1 MNTHKVTQIFIG
13 NGLAALPTGT
23 IDPASVT
30 SLGFYGEDMVAV
42 NGRTPQDPG
51 AQSVYFFNKLANGD
65 LKKSMEIGALSLTGF
80 KGEHYAAASRHVY
93 SIGFS
98 RATAAGSI
106 AVNNSSL
113 YNFTIRF
120 KNDKTF
126 YSERPEVLNVTFTSS
141 ATASQSKIADQ
152 VVGAINNSG
161 YGSGPNKQIKAV
173 KVGDGTGAYG
183 LTGAANFGVE
193 IWGLDIPQFTN
204 TTYKQGIVYFSVQVD
219 DSTGFESTTPC
230 AEISSFSYGTG
241 TYAQIFNQENFD
253 LQYEGVLNRR
263 LWPVPVQAY
272 LASNTFFNSSSVV
285 NAAIVTGEDVA
296 VFASD
301 MTGIIHNGEKVSI
314 GGVNYE
320 VKYLLAD
327 GVTAILTV
335 PATAT
340 NAAAAVLK
348 RMQYNVFNI
357 QFTDIV
363 TSPGA
368 AVGQFANKVIL
379 VAVPAINAGQAWNAA
394 SAESDSFLNLFNDWI
409 APLAIAP
416 VTITP

>member
-13 NGLAALPTGT
+13 DGLAALPTGT

-219 DSTGFESTTPC
+219 DATGFESTTPC

-272 LASNTFFNSSSVV
+272 LASNTFFNSASVV

-357 QFTDIV
+357 QFTDVV

-379 VAVPAINAGQAWNAA
+379 VAVPAINAGQALDAV
-394 SAESDSFLNLFNDWI
+394 SAESSSFLSLFNDWI
-409 APLAIAP
+409 SPLAIPA
-416 VTITP
+416 VVITP

>member
-13 NGLAALPTGT
+13 DGLAELPTGT

-42 NGRTPQDPG
+42 NGRSANSAG

-65 LKKSMEIGALSLTGF
+65 LKKSMEINALSLTGF

-219 DSTGFESTTPC
+219 DATGFESTTPC

-272 LASNTFFNSSSVV
+272 LASNTFFNSASVV
-285 NAAIVTGEDVA
+285 NAAIVNGEDVA
-296 VFASD
+296 VFAAD
-301 MTGIIHNGEKVSI
+301 MTGTLHNGEKVSI

-320 VKYLLAD
+320 IKYLID
-327 GVTAILTV
+327 GFTAVLTV

-348 RMQYNVFNI
+348 RMQYDVFNI

-379 VAVPAINAGQAWNAA
+379 VAVPAINAGQDWDDISVEA
-394 SAESDSFLNLFNDWI
+394 DSFLNEFNNWI
-409 APLAIAP
+409 KPLAIAP